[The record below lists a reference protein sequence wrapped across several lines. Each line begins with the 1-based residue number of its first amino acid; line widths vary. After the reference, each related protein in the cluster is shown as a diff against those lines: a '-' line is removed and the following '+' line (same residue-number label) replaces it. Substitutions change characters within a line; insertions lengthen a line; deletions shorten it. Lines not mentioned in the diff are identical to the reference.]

1 MQIKERIDTC
11 LSALE
16 QKRQAVATFQA
27 KLQSLIESL
36 KTKGMTPGTLA
47 ELLATLESVVKDYAE
62 IGASCQQMVEGLK
75 DIGDHMTHIEEG
87 RRKILDGV
95 EAILRNLTH
104 LDRLAKNGMQVGTTT
119 GGTGKSPKR
128 ILLVR
133 ITPQSPGGPPS
144 LDEDEE
150 DDPGGDTVLH

>member
-11 LSALE
+11 LTALE
-16 QKRQAVATFQA
+16 QKRQAVSAFQA

-75 DIGDHMTHIEEG
+75 DIGDHMTHIEDG
-87 RRKILDGV
+87 RQKILDGV
-95 EAILRNLTH
+95 EAILKNLSH

-119 GGTGKSPKR
+119 GSGKSPKR

-133 ITPQSPGGPPS
+133 ITPQAPAGSPG
-144 LDEDEE
+144 LEAEDDE
-150 DDPGGDTVLH
+150 DDPSGTVLH

>member
-16 QKRQAVATFQA
+16 QKRQAVSAFQA

-47 ELLATLESVVKDYAE
+47 ELLATLDSVVKDYAE

-95 EAILRNLTH
+95 EAILSNLSH

-119 GGTGKSPKR
+119 GSGKSPKR

-133 ITPQSPGGPPS
+133 ITPQSPAGPAS

-150 DDPGGDTVLH
+150 DDPTGDTVLH

>member
-11 LSALE
+11 LTALE
-16 QKRQAVATFQA
+16 QKRQAVSAFQV

-47 ELLATLESVVKDYAE
+47 ELLATLEAVVKDYAE

-87 RRKILDGV
+87 RQKILDGV
-95 EAILRNLTH
+95 EAILRNLSH
-104 LDRLAKNGMQVGTTT
+104 LDKLAKNGMQVGTT
-119 GGTGKSPKR
+119 TGKSPKR

-133 ITPQSPGGPPS
+133 ITPQTPSGAPGVDA
-144 LDEDEE
+144 DEDE
-150 DDPGGDTVLH
+150 DDPSGDTVLH

>member
-1 MQIKERIDTC
+1 MQIKERIDSC
-11 LSALE
+11 LAALE
-16 QKRQAVATFQA
+16 QKRQSVSAFQA

-36 KTKGMTPGTLA
+36 KTKGMTPGTFA

-62 IGASCQQMVEGLK
+62 IGASCQDMVEGLK

-87 RRKILDGV
+87 RQKILDGV
-95 EAILRNLTH
+95 EAILRNLSH

-119 GGTGKSPKR
+119 GRSPKR

-133 ITPQSPGGPPS
+133 ITPQSPAGPPS
-144 LDEDEE
+144 LDAEDDE
-150 DDPGGDTVLH
+150 DDPSGDTVLH